1 MQTISTILKFLAKL
15 PSLNI
20 TKHISRAYLKDL
32 YLIFPSEGVFIMN
45 VDLRSNED
53 LSNINKLKHT

>member
-1 MQTISTILKFLAKL
+1 MKNNANNFYDIKIFGKATITKH
-15 PSLNI
+15 I

-45 VDLRSNED
+45 VIKTPSLE
-53 LSNINKLKHT
+53 KLKRI